1 MHSHDTPYSLSFT
14 AASLRPEL
22 GRIVAEIYLACSD
35 WDEAKKRV
43 LAENAL
49 QSRTPASAV
58 RMERE
63 MRQRLQSLTQ
73 RQLEILAHA
82 PADSRAAIAWL
93 SVLKHSAFVFE
104 FSAEVLRTK
113 MEQMDPVLRP
123 SDYENFF
130 EAKCISHPELAAL
143 LPATRTKIERVVKTM
158 LREVGILGHDPTN
171 FALRRLLLPQD
182 ALNAVLADDRRWLAG
197 FLYPDYELATLREH

>member
-1 MHSHDTPYSLSFT
+1 MHTQDTPYVLSFT

-22 GRIVAEIYLACSD
+22 GRVVAETYLACND
-35 WDEAKKRV
+35 WDEAKRRI

-63 MRQRLQSLTQ
+63 MRQRLQTLTQ
-73 RQLEILAHA
+73 QQLEILAHA
-82 PADSRAAIAWL
+82 PADSRAAISWL

-113 MEQMDPVLRP
+113 MELLDPVLRP

-130 EAKCISHPELAAL
+130 EAKSLTHPELAAL
-143 LPATRTKIERVVKTM
+143 LPASRTKIERVVKTM
-158 LREVGILGHDPTN
+158 LREVGILGHDPKDVN
-171 FALRRLLLPQD
+171 LRRLLLPQ
-182 ALNAVLADDRRWLAG
+182 AVVNAVLVDDRRWLAG
-197 FLYPDYELATLREH
+197 FLFPDYELTILREL